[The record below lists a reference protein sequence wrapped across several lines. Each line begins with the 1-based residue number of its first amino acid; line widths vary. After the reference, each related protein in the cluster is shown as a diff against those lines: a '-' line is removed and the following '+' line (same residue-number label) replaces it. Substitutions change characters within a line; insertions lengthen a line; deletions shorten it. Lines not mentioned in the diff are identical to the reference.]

1 MEMKLLGET
10 IPLEND
16 FVDIYELKFLKDN
29 PRVYACTHGIPGFDQ
44 MMEEEQ
50 QELIY
55 EKLINEPSVKNLIPE
70 VKRHGGLIEPILI
83 RHDTKEVIEG
93 NSRLAV
99 YRKFIQE
106 SVDGEWELIPCE
118 IVSNLTD
125 DQQAAYLNQ
134 VHIKGKTKWSAYEKA
149 NFAYVRRDRGWKPK
163 KIAELFG
170 ESEPTIRTNINVIK
184 LMKQNED
191 NIRSHFN
198 YYGVVVRNPE
208 ISSALKNDSRVR
220 DFLLMK
226 IKNQGSNENDSEF
239 TAQDLRKKFP
249 VVLRKPKV
257 LKKYLDGTVDL
268 DQGYQSAKISQVEE
282 RVKQAKDLLDEV
294 LKSDVDQLEQGEF
307 NAFKHAVKKL
317 SKEVDRITKIVDQ
330 HG

>member
-16 FVDIYELKFLKDN
+16 FVEIYDLKFLKEN
-29 PRVYACTHGIPGFDQ
+29 PRVYACTHGILGFDQ
-44 MMEEEQ
+44 MIEEEQ

-55 EKLINEPSVKNLIPE
+55 EKLIQEPSVKNLIPE

-99 YRKFIQE
+99 YRRFKQE
-106 SVDGEWELIPCE
+106 SADGEWDLIPCE

-149 NFAYVRRDRGWKPK
+149 NFAYVRRERGWSRK

-170 ESEPTIRTNINVIK
+170 ESEPTISTNINVIN
-184 LMKQNED
+184 LMKQNDD
-191 NIRSHFN
+191 NVRSHFN
-198 YYGVVVRNPE
+198 YYDVVVRKPE
-208 ISSALKNDSRVR
+208 ISNAIKNEPRVR
-220 DFLLMK
+220 DFLLKK
-226 IKNQGSNENDSEF
+226 IKNQGSDENDSEF
-239 TAQDLRKKFP
+239 TAQELRKKLP
-249 VVLRKPKV
+249 VVLGKPKV
-257 LKKYLDGTVDL
+257 LKKYLDGAIDL

-282 RVKQAKDLLDEV
+282 RVKQAKNLLDEV
-294 LKSDVDQLEQGEF
+294 LKSDVDHLEQGEF
-307 NAFKHAVKKL
+307 NAFKHAVRKL
-317 SKEVDRITKIVDQ
+317 SKEVDRIKKIVDQ
-330 HG
+330 NG

>member
-1 MEMKLLGET
+1 MKLLGDE
-10 IPLEND
+10 IQLNND
-16 FVDIYELKFLKDN
+16 FIDIFELKFLKDN
-29 PRVYACTHGIPGFDQ
+29 PRVYACTHGISGFNE
-44 MMEEEQ
+44 MIEGEQ

-55 EKLINEPSVKNLIPE
+55 EKLLEEPSVKNLIPE
-70 VKRHGGLIEPILI
+70 VRRHGGLIEPILI

-99 YRKFIQE
+99 YRKFYQE
-106 SVDGEWELIPCE
+106 SENGDWELIPCE
-118 IVSNLTD
+118 IVSYLSD

-149 NFAYVRRDRGWKPK
+149 NFAFVRRDRGWSPK

-191 NIRSHFN
+191 SVRSHFN
-198 YYGVVVRNPE
+198 YYDVAVRNSE
-208 ISSALKNDSRVR
+208 ISSAIKNQPRVR
-220 DFLLMK
+220 SFLLNR
-226 IKNQGSNENDSEF
+226 IKNQGSDENDNEF
-239 TAQDLRKKFP
+239 TAQDLRKKLP
-249 VVLRKPKV
+249 VVLKKPKV
-257 LKKYLDGTVDL
+257 LKKYLDGAIDL

-294 LKSDVDQLEQGEF
+294 LKSEVNKLEQGEF

-317 SKEVDRITKIVDQ
+317 SKEVDRIKKIVDQ
-330 HG
+330 HV